1 MSLAKGSG
9 KSSTIY
15 VSNLIGWEQTISDN
29 YSELDTTVII
39 PSGAFVSSSIY
50 PIIIIGS
57 LKFSG
62 NLRA

>member
-15 VSNLIGWEQTISDN
+15 VSNLIGYEQTKIDN

-39 PSGAFVSSSIY
+39 PSGAFVY
-50 PIIIIGS
+50 S
-57 LKFSG
+57 LITQS
-62 NLRA
+62 